1 MKLRPSPV
9 KTRATAAGLD
19 VFQPEKAREP
29 SVREWLKE
37 KNPDF
42 CTVVA
47 YGKIL
52 PGDLLAVPRLGF
64 VNVHFSILPAYRGA
78 APVQRAVMDGVAETG
93 VSIMVLTEG
102 MDEGPVL
109 ALERTPVGPDETAGE
124 VGERLA
130 RMGGPLLVAS
140 LGGFSSGDLVPRE
153 QDHAAA
159 TYAPKI
165 APEEARIDWSLP
177 ARRIHDHVRGLQP
190 APGAWTT
197 FREIR
202 LKVLRTAPRGGVV
215 PPATVAERDGELVA
229 GTGDGSLALADV
241 QPHGKMRMT
250 GVEFA
255 RGVRL
260 TDGDRLV

>member
-9 KTRATAAGLD
+9 KTRAISAGLE
-19 VFQPEKAREP
+19 VFQPERAREP
-29 SVREWLKE
+29 SVREWLEE
-37 KNPDF
+37 KNPDL

-52 PGDLLAVPRLGF
+52 PGELLAVPRLGF

-78 APVQRAVMDGVAETG
+78 APVQRAVMDGAAETG
-93 VSIMVLTEG
+93 VSIMVLSEG

-130 RMGGPLLVAS
+130 RVGGPLLVSS
-140 LGGFSSGDLVPRE
+140 LEGFSSGDLVPRE

-165 APEEARIDWSLP
+165 SPEEARIDWGLP
-177 ARRIHDHVRGLQP
+177 ARRIHDHVRGLHP
-190 APGAWTT
+190 VPGAWTT
-197 FREIR
+197 FRETR
-202 LKVLRTAPRGGVV
+202 LKVLRTAERGGFA
-215 PPATVAERDGELVA
+215 PPGALTERDGELIA
-229 GTGDGSLALADV
+229 GTGEGSLALAEV
-241 QPHGKMRMT
+241 QPHGKTRMT

-255 RGVRL
+255 RGVRIVA
-260 TDGDRLV
+260 GDRLV